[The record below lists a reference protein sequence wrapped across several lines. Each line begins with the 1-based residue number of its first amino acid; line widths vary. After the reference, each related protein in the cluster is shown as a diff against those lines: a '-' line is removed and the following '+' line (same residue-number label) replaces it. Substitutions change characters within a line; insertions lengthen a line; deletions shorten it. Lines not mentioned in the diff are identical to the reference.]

1 VSTVRQQGSG
11 STTPSSAALRFWG
24 GFDGDA
30 PWARKPPCA
39 HGGPTPTPSGVPQG
53 QSCLWHW
60 QVRSSPLLGHCQVQG
75 HGDHRAAQ
83 ATEAPSNLNLATLE
97 LTQQGQSASRGSP
110 RAGLAR
116 ATMRRRRRA
125 CEMAPV
131 PMGHFAARESR
142 ARSPPPRPLAQRR
155 TGTRPT
161 DSALLAWRFTRAG
174 SGWPLRPLSGRL
186 MPLGAC
192 QWSMVRSVSAI
203 CCWWCWRC
211 H

>member
-1 VSTVRQQGSG
+1 MSTVRQQGSG

-142 ARSPPPRPLAQRR
+142 ARSPPGP
-155 TGTRPT
+155 
-161 DSALLAWRFTRAG
+161 
-174 SGWPLRPLSGRL
+174 
-186 MPLGAC
+186 
-192 QWSMVRSVSAI
+192 SVSGHLPRAAH
-203 CCWWCWRC
+203 WQWPWPRVAAGRQPRWSG
-211 H
+211 HGGPGP